1 MNLSGVEEK
10 WRRIEGK
17 TIKTLRNLFKLNTE
31 NESSKDRKIS
41 HIRKVFKQDYYKPK
55 RVADFFVQWKIFW

>member
-10 WRRIEGK
+10 RRRIEGK
-17 TIKTLRNLFKLNTE
+17 IIKTLRNLFKLNTE

-55 RVADFFVQWKIFW
+55 TVADFFVQ

>member
-10 WRRIEGK
+10 RRRIEGK
-17 TIKTLRNLFKLNTE
+17 IIKTLRNLFKLNTE

-41 HIRKVFKQDYYKPK
+41 HIRKVFKQDYCKAK
-55 RVADFFVQWKIFW
+55 KIADFFVQ

>member
-10 WRRIEGK
+10 RRRIEGK
-17 TIKTLRNLFKLNTE
+17 IIKTLRNLFKLNTE

-55 RVADFFVQWKIFW
+55 KIADFFVQ

>member
-10 WRRIEGK
+10 RRRIEGK
-17 TIKTLRNLFKLNTE
+17 IIKTLRNLFKLNTE

-41 HIRKVFKQDYYKPK
+41 HIRKVFKQVYYKPK
-55 RVADFFVQWKIFW
+55 RVADFFVQ